1 MKKTSFMNS
10 IQTEI
15 NSWPSKFRKLTFV
28 QKIVFLIVAC
38 YIFLTVK
45 ENTKSWDDL
54 FEMDTW
60 KKSVS
65 TLFTI
70 KHGVILTVVYF
81 LFFGRIPNSNNETED
96 EKDEKNS

>member
-1 MKKTSFMNS
+1 MNS

>member
-1 MKKTSFMNS
+1 MNS
-10 IQTEI
+10 VQTEI

-28 QKIVFLIVAC
+28 QKVVFLIVAC

>member
-10 IQTEI
+10 VQTEI

-28 QKIVFLIVAC
+28 QKVVFLIVAC

-81 LFFGRIPNSNNETED
+81 LFFGRISNNETKD